1 MIMDWWQ
8 LTNEQRFADSI
19 MTIARNPQQ
28 GFSTWSDGE
37 ILIDFFS
44 LRNQKGYSRQFIY
57 EDELLELLE
66 KELTDTISYSSIDML
81 SSFID
86 AVDAASWLPDSITL
100 ALRRAVL
107 DEFKDNTSRIYQDDS
122 ESSLSDRID
131 ALKKFAPRFGVPDSV
146 LDKAISD
153 IEERISEIEDRSS
166 IASSPTC
173 PSSDDKYEQE
183 TFDDSALRNLF
194 ITLLDR

>member
-146 LDKAISD
+146 LDKAIS
-153 IEERISEIEDRSS
+153 
-166 IASSPTC
+166 
-173 PSSDDKYEQE
+173 
-183 TFDDSALRNLF
+183 
-194 ITLLDR
+194 

>member
-131 ALKKFAPRFGVPDSV
+131 ALKK
-146 LDKAISD
+146 
-153 IEERISEIEDRSS
+153 
-166 IASSPTC
+166 
-173 PSSDDKYEQE
+173 
-183 TFDDSALRNLF
+183 SALWR
-194 ITLLDR
+194 TR

>member
-131 ALKKFAPRFGVPDSV
+131 ALKNSLRALAYQIVYWIKPS
-146 LDKAISD
+146 LIL
-153 IEERISEIEDRSS
+153 RS
-166 IASSPTC
+166 A
-173 PSSDDKYEQE
+173 
-183 TFDDSALRNLF
+183 
-194 ITLLDR
+194 